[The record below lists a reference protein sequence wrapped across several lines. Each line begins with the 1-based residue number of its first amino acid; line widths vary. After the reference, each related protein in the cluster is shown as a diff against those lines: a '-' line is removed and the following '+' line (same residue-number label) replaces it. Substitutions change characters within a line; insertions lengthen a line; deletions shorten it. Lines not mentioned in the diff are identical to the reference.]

1 MKLKLSFS
9 HYADWN
15 PNFKTLYL
23 LNYWEPGDDDIDK
36 VVELCVDN
44 NFVNWLKD
52 WFGLVG
58 ELQVAKVRYS
68 ETEKS
73 NFQT

>member
-1 MKLKLSFS
+1 M
-9 HYADWN
+9 
-15 PNFKTLYL
+15 
-23 LNYWEPGDDDIDK
+23 
-36 VVELCVDN
+36 VELHEDY

-52 WFGLVG
+52 WFGLVS
-58 ELQVAKVRYS
+58 ELQVVKVRYS

>member
-1 MKLKLSFS
+1 V
-9 HYADWN
+9 DN
-15 PNFKTLYL
+15 
-23 LNYWEPGDDDIDK
+23 

-52 WFGLVG
+52 WFGLVC

-68 ETEKS
+68 ETVFSFTLSQILLSPKTAPNTDLWAIFEHVLVI
-73 NFQT
+73 FMRWPY

>member
-1 MKLKLSFS
+1 
-9 HYADWN
+9 
-15 PNFKTLYL
+15 
-23 LNYWEPGDDDIDK
+23 
-36 VVELCVDN
+36 VDN